1 MDFWTYLRGLKR
13 WWWLLV
19 AVPAL
24 TFLLASFVVIPPAKW
39 TVSWTSAIV
48 FDGDPN
54 VANQSAFLD
63 YVLLDDMTHLLESDV
78 LGDRVYLA
86 LPDTITDEYSR
97 AEVGEMFDSFRHSR
111 FVEIMVSAD
120 DPEVARTVADVTRTS
135 LPEAINLY
143 LIPPD
148 FSRVPA
154 QVSVTT
160 LPTAPELQTRD
171 RLLKIGGVTLA
182 GVAVGFGAAGV
193 AEWLRLSYREKYGSR

>member
-1 MDFWTYLRGLKR
+1 MDVWAYLNGLKR

-19 AVPAL
+19 AIPAL
-24 TFLLASFVVIPPAKW
+24 TFLLASFVLVPPAKW
-39 TVSWTSAIV
+39 TVTWTSAIV

-63 YVLLDDMTHLLESDV
+63 YVLLDDMTHLLQSDV
-78 LGDRVYLA
+78 LGDRVYLQ
-86 LPDTITDEYSR
+86 LPEDMTRTYSR
-97 AEVGEMFDSFRHSR
+97 DEVGEMYDSVRHAR

-120 DPEVARTVADVTRTS
+120 EPDVARTVAEVTRTA

-160 LPTAPELQTRD
+160 LPGEPELQTRE
-171 RLLKIGGVTLA
+171 RLLKVGGVTLA